1 MQPGPCIAEKQ
12 QKGPV
17 KWALSFL
24 SQIIDSAISYMSC
37 SDLSHPR
44 QGSCDGLT
52 VCAAVD
58 GLRAVL
64 NVAFYHYPLYHSSYI
79 LAEPH
84 GLEDLAGYPYLF
96 EILFTRIGVVGIHY
110 DSRIFPVPSSGTSR

>member
-1 MQPGPCIAEKQ
+1 MGPFFFISDYRFCYLIYELFRFI
-12 QKGPV
+12 P
-17 KWALSFL
+17 
-24 SQIIDSAISYMSC
+24 SQA
-37 SDLSHPR
+37 R
-44 QGSCDGLT
+44 VCDGLT

-110 DSRIFPVPSSGTSR
+110 DSRIFQFLLQVHLADSL